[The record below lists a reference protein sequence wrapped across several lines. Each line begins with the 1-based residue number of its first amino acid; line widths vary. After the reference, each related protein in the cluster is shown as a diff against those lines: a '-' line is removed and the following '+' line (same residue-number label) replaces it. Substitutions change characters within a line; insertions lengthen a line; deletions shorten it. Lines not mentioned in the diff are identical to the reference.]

1 MEDEKFVVFKRDEF
15 ESWASRAVPTF
26 SMEVP
31 VLPRGVDDAVVIRRQ
46 DMFAASA
53 LDTYADSISVAIS
66 VMGMCSDDNVNG
78 TVSRLQRIADYFRA
92 QAELARDTHGKVP
105 D

>member
-1 MEDEKFVVFKRDEF
+1 MEDAKYVVFKRDEF
-15 ESWASRAVPTF
+15 EEWSDGRYDF
-26 SMEVP
+26 
-31 VLPRGVDDAVVIRRQ
+31 LPGRVCDAVVIRRQ

-66 VMGMCSDDNVNG
+66 VMRLCRDGEVG
-78 TVSRLQRIADYFRA
+78 EQVKRLQGIADYFRE
-92 QAELARDTHGKVP
+92 QAYAARDTFTKIP

>member
-1 MEDEKFVVFKRDEF
+1 MDDEKFVVFKRDEF
-15 ESWASRAVPTF
+15 ERWASRAVHQLGLD
-26 SMEVP
+26 VP
-31 VLPRGVDDAVVIRRQ
+31 LIPLAVDDAVVIRRQ

-53 LDTYADSISVAIS
+53 LDTYADSIAVAIS